1 MTVVVI
7 NAAAKFGTL
16 ELLSGLRCGS
26 QEAERDA
33 LAVVDA
39 EFGCW
44 PADKL
49 RRRKV
54 NHFLID
60 PR

>member
-1 MTVVVI
+1 LSS
-7 NAAAKFGTL
+7 AAAKFGTL

-33 LAVVDA
+33 LAVVA

-44 PADKL
+44 PADEL

-54 NHFLID
+54 NRFLID
-60 PR
+60 PGAHR

>member
-1 MTVVVI
+1 MTVVI
-7 NAAAKFGTL
+7 ISAAAKFGTQ

-39 EFGCW
+39 EFGC
-44 PADKL
+44 
-49 RRRKV
+49 
-54 NHFLID
+54 
-60 PR
+60 